1 MFEDSATNHDS
12 NINLL
17 RELWTNTVRG
27 VSLYLLNAIK
37 GDVVPIGMLIV
48 VAVVMFCKVTV
59 NTELVDTEQLLMGK
73 YRVRFLRDSG
83 HSIFLN

>member
-27 VSLYLLNAIK
+27 VSLCLLNAIK
-37 GDVVPIGMLIV
+37 GVVPIGMLIV

-73 YRVRFLRDSG
+73 IQG
-83 HSIFLN
+83 